1 MGAPSLG
8 EMDSCKENSW
18 VGLSISLHLELLPM
32 DLVYALSV
40 CLTHWTEGSETE
52 EPGQVVA
59 EEALGR
65 RPGPTPSTD
74 TCKSMNGTQAE

>member
-1 MGAPSLG
+1 MQGEQLGGTVDLPAPGAASHG
-8 EMDSCKENSW
+8 
-18 VGLSISLHLELLPM
+18 
-32 DLVYALSV
+32 LVYALSV